1 MTTGETIAIMLV
13 SQKLNEPIILLAAL
27 ILDKKNAR
35 RVYERISDI
44 YEGGAFQDGERDVAS
59 FEGMQV
65 RINTYQYQCAKK
77 VSCTM

>member
-59 FEGMQV
+59 LRVCRSG
-65 RINTYQYQCAKK
+65 
-77 VSCTM
+77 